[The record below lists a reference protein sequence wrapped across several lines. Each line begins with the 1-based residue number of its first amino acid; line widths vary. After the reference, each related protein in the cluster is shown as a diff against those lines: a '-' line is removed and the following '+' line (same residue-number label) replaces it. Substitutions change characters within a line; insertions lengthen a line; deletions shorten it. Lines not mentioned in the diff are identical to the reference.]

1 MNKNQI
7 EILIPTYN
15 EEENIKL
22 VIKELNS
29 EGFSNITI
37 LDANSKDKTVEIAK
51 NNGCRVILDGRYV
64 SGFGGSVINGLNNLD
79 NEYFCIFDGDNS
91 FNPKDISLMIDKME
105 NGADFVFGTR
115 YLNGAKSE
123 DDTIVTK
130 IGNSFFTLLVNL
142 LFSIK
147 TTDILFFY
155 VLGKKENIIKL
166 DLKRQD
172 FTICAE
178 FLIKAYKNFNCK
190 EVLSVER
197 KRLFGHSKV
206 NRIVDGFKI
215 LINILSL
222 YFKKRKKKLHL

>member
-15 EEENIKL
+15 EEENISL
-22 VIKELNS
+22 VIKELNT
-29 EGFSNITI
+29 EGFFNITI
-37 LDANSKDKTVEIAK
+37 LDANSKDKTVEIARSS
-51 NNGCRVILDGRYV
+51 GCRIILDEV
-64 SGFGGSVINGLNNLD
+64 SISGFGGSIINGLNNLN

-91 FNPKDISLMIDKME
+91 FNPKDISLMINKME
-105 NGADFVFGTR
+105 NGADFVCGTR

-123 DDTIVTK
+123 DDTLVSKT
-130 IGNSFFTLLVNL
+130 GNFFFTLLVNL
-142 LFSIK
+142 LFKIK

-155 VLGKKENIIKL
+155 VLGKKNNIHKL
-166 DLKRQD
+166 NLERQD

-222 YFKKRKKKLHL
+222 YFKK

>member
-15 EEENIKL
+15 EEENISL
-22 VIKELNS
+22 VIKELNT
-29 EGFSNITI
+29 EGFFNITI
-37 LDANSKDKTVEIAK
+37 LDANSKDKTVEIARSS
-51 NNGCRVILDGRYV
+51 GCRIILDEV
-64 SGFGGSVINGLNNLD
+64 SISGFGGSIINGLNNLN

-91 FNPKDISLMIDKME
+91 FNPKDISLMINKME

-123 DDTIVTK
+123 DDTLVSKT
-130 IGNSFFTLLVNL
+130 GNFFFTLLVNL
-142 LFSIK
+142 LFKIK

-155 VLGKKENIIKL
+155 VLGKKNNIQKL
-166 DLKRQD
+166 NLERQD

-222 YFKKRKKKLHL
+222 YFKK

>member
-15 EEENIKL
+15 EEGNISL
-22 VIKELNS
+22 VVKELKK
-29 EGFSNITI
+29 EGFFNITV
-37 LDANSKDKTVEIAK
+37 LDANSEDKTVEIAR
-51 NNGCRVILDGRYV
+51 NNGCKIILDDKNI
-64 SGFGGSVINGLNNLD
+64 SGFGGSIINGLNNLD

-91 FNPKDISLMIDKME
+91 FNPKDISLMIDKMDK
-105 NGADFVFGTR
+105 GAEFVFGTR
-115 YLNGAKSE
+115 YLGGAKSE

-130 IGNSFFTLLVNL
+130 IGNAFFTLLVNL
-142 LFSIK
+142 LFNIK

-155 VLGKKENIIKL
+155 VLGKKNNVQKL
-166 DLKRQD
+166 NLKRQD

-178 FLIKAYKNFNCK
+178 FLIKAYTNFNCE

-206 NRIVDGFKI
+206 NRIIDGFKI
-215 LINILSL
+215 LTNILSL
-222 YFKKRKKKLHL
+222 YFKK

>member
-15 EEENIKL
+15 EEKNINL
-22 VIKELNS
+22 VIKELNA

-37 LDANSKDKTVEIAK
+37 LDANSEDKTVEIARS
-51 NNGCRVILDGRYV
+51 NGCRIILDDQSI
-64 SGFGGSVINGLNNLD
+64 SGFGGSIINGLNNLN

-91 FNPKDISLMIDKME
+91 FNPKDISLMIDKMQK
-105 NGADFVFGTR
+105 GADFVFGTR
-115 YLNGAKSE
+115 YLNGTKSE
-123 DDTIVTK
+123 DDTLVTK
-130 IGNSFFTLLVNL
+130 IGNFFFTLLVNL
-142 LFSIK
+142 LFKIK

-155 VLGKKENIIKL
+155 VLGKKNNVKKL

-178 FLIKAYKNFNCK
+178 LLIKAYKNFNCE

-206 NRIVDGFKI
+206 NKIVDGFKI

-222 YFKKRKKKLHL
+222 YFKR